1 MTNNFKKLPIGI
13 ENFKELREDNFY
25 YVDKTQLIEKLL
37 QNWGKA
43 NLFTR
48 PRRFGKSLTMS
59 MLKHFFEIG
68 CDPSIFDG
76 LYISQNQK
84 LCQQYMG
91 KFPVISIS
99 LKGIHSETYSKAK
112 AMLIKVINEE
122 ARRFQFLLNSGNLT
136 EIDKELFLGLLK
148 QDMNEDTLVYSLR
161 ELTELLNKHF
171 QQKVIVLIDE
181 YDVPLAKADE
191 MGYYNEMVLLIRNL
205 FENVLKT
212 NDYLYFSVL
221 TGCLRVA
228 KESIFTGLNNFKVYP
243 ITNVAFDEYFG
254 FTDLEVK
261 EILEYYHQTGQ
272 YETVKTWYDGYH
284 FGDVDIYC
292 PWDVICFCEDHRES
306 PDLAPQNYWLNTSG
320 NQIIRHF
327 IENMG
332 SQSQL
337 TKTDL
342 ELLLNGSSVQRTI
355 RQELTYKDLYSSP
368 EILWSA
374 LFMTGYLTQ
383 KGLPDGD
390 RYDLVI
396 PNQEIRNII
405 TTQLLTLFT
414 ETIKNDGKDLEAF
427 CSALFHGNAPE
438 VEHRF
443 TAYMQKTISIRDTFV
458 QKPTKENFYH
468 GILLG
473 ILGYKSGWTVRS
485 NKESGNGFS
494 DIFIQIDD
502 SDLGIIIEVK
512 YSEND
517 DLKSECKKALQQIS
531 QKNYTEGLYQNGIH
545 HILKYGIVCQRKRCC
560 VLLEKE

>member
-1 MTNNFKKLPIGI
+1 MTNYFKKLPIGI

-122 ARRFQFLLNSGNLT
+122 PRRFQFLLNSGNLT
-136 EIDKELFLGLLK
+136 KIDKELFLGLLK

-254 FTDLEVK
+254 FTDFEVK
-261 EILEYYHQTGQ
+261 EILKYYHQTGQ

-368 EILWSA
+368 ENLWSA

-396 PNQEIRNII
+396 RKSAILSQLSFLPYLPKPSRMTEKTWRLFAVHSSTEMRLRLNIDSQLTCKKQLVFVIPSFRNQPKKIFIMEFFLVFWAIN
-405 TTQLLTLFT
+405 LV
-414 ETIKNDGKDLEAF
+414 GP
-427 CSALFHGNAPE
+427 S
-438 VEHRF
+438 V
-443 TAYMQKTISIRDTFV
+443 
-458 QKPTKENFYH
+458 PTKNLAMDLVIFLYRLM
-468 GILLG
+468 IL
-473 ILGYKSGWTVRS
+473 IW
-485 NKESGNGFS
+485 
-494 DIFIQIDD
+494 
-502 SDLGIIIEVK
+502 
-512 YSEND
+512 
-517 DLKSECKKALQQIS
+517 
-531 QKNYTEGLYQNGIH
+531 
-545 HILKYGIVCQRKRCC
+545 
-560 VLLEKE
+560 VLLLKLNIQKMMI

>member
-1 MTNNFKKLPIGI
+1 M
-13 ENFKELREDNFY
+13 
-25 YVDKTQLIEKLL
+25 
-37 QNWGKA
+37 
-43 NLFTR
+43 
-48 PRRFGKSLTMS
+48 
-59 MLKHFFEIG
+59 
-68 CDPSIFDG
+68 
-76 LYISQNQK
+76 
-84 LCQQYMG
+84 
-91 KFPVISIS
+91 
-99 LKGIHSETYSKAK
+99 
-112 AMLIKVINEE
+112 
-122 ARRFQFLLNSGNLT
+122 
-136 EIDKELFLGLLK
+136 
-148 QDMNEDTLVYSLR
+148 
-161 ELTELLNKHF
+161 
-171 QQKVIVLIDE
+171 
-181 YDVPLAKADE
+181 VPLAKADE

-254 FTDLEVK
+254 FTDFEVK
-261 EILEYYHQTGQ
+261 EILKYYHQTDQ

-368 EILWSA
+368 ENLWSA

-405 TTQLLTLFT
+405 TTQLLSLFT

-427 CSALFHGNAPE
+427 AVRSSTEMRLRLNIDSQLTCKKQL
-438 VEHRF
+438 V
-443 TAYMQKTISIRDTFV
+443 FV
-458 QKPTKENFYH
+458 IPSFRNQPKKIFIMEFFLVFWAINLVGPSVPTKNLAMDLVIFLYRLM
-468 GILLG
+468 IL
-473 ILGYKSGWTVRS
+473 IW
-485 NKESGNGFS
+485 
-494 DIFIQIDD
+494 
-502 SDLGIIIEVK
+502 
-512 YSEND
+512 
-517 DLKSECKKALQQIS
+517 
-531 QKNYTEGLYQNGIH
+531 
-545 HILKYGIVCQRKRCC
+545 
-560 VLLEKE
+560 VLLLKLNIQKMMI